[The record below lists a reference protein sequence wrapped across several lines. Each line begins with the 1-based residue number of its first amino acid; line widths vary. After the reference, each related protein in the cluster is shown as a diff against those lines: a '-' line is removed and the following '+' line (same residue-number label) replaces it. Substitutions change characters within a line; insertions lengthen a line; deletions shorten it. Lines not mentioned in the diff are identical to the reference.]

1 MSRTTKKVNP
11 GRILFVGAGP
21 GDPDLLTVRARS
33 VLCSATTAFI
43 DPDVPPGV
51 VELIGSVH
59 RPEAAPTTRRTKPV
73 DPEAVDTADDVDA
86 ESSSEDPV
94 SVHPALGAPAD
105 VAKTL
110 VGIAK
115 TGTDVV
121 RVVAGDPLTSSAVL
135 AEVGAVARTSV
146 AFEVLPGLPA
156 AAVVPSY
163 AGMPLGSGYTVA
175 DVRGDVD
182 WAALAAAPGPLVL
195 HSTAGHLAQA
205 AASLIDNGLPA
216 TTPVAITVNGTTC
229 AQRTIE
235 ATLETAADSGGE
247 LLGPLLVTIGKVVTQ
262 RGKLSWW
269 ETRALYG
276 WTVLVPRT
284 KEQAGNFVYR
294 FDPKSK
300 DVRVVQRDFDMP
312 NGLCFAP
319 EGKTL
324 WIADSGKKQRI
335 GAFPVRDDGT
345 LGEPIRWLEGGADG
359 VRCEPVLQAMAQVL
373 RPNSFL

>member
-59 RPEAAPTTRRTKPV
+59 RPEAALPPGAPGPV

-146 AFEVLPGLPA
+146 AFEVHPACLPPR
-156 AAVVPSY
+156 SC
-163 AGMPLGSGYTVA
+163 
-175 DVRGDVD
+175 
-182 WAALAAAPGPLVL
+182 
-195 HSTAGHLAQA
+195 
-205 AASLIDNGLPA
+205 PA
-216 TTPVAITVNGTTC
+216 TPACRSARATRLPMC
-229 AQRTIE
+229 A
-235 ATLETAADSGGE
+235 ATSIGRRW
-247 LLGPLLVTIGKVVTQ
+247 PL
-262 RGKLSWW
+262 R
-269 ETRALYG
+269 
-276 WTVLVPRT
+276 
-284 KEQAGNFVYR
+284 
-294 FDPKSK
+294 
-300 DVRVVQRDFDMP
+300 
-312 NGLCFAP
+312 
-319 EGKTL
+319 
-324 WIADSGKKQRI
+324 
-335 GAFPVRDDGT
+335 PVRWSCT
-345 LGEPIRWLEGGADG
+345 A
-359 VRCEPVLQAMAQVL
+359 
-373 RPNSFL
+373 RPAISPRPPRH